1 MECCPSGLLGWCG
14 HEPQAR
20 LVPRFQE
27 SSPAHPDPAD
37 PAALNEFQARALA
50 DMRRQVQPSAS
61 STEDKELLRFLVA
74 RKWQVDAAVDQF
86 QAMLK
91 WRKDHHVDR
100 VRGNALG
107 PFGPQAASE
116 AAQDGRLGRQG
127 VEMFPQLRLVEPT
140 LKEGA
145 LLFHGQTLA
154 FGFDKKGQPVQIQ
167 NGGLAGWR
175 FAGMLKLIGGSEKVL
190 ASLVRMHE
198 LQAARMEEASRRH
211 GRPITKQV
219 VITNADGMPLRP
231 HPLAVTAFK
240 DFLVV
245 SSRYYP
251 ESLAV
256 LFVVNAPPVF
266 VALYRLIKTWL
277 DPVTASKIQV
287 LGRNFQAV
295 LLEHIDA
302 DQLPRDY
309 GGTVDFDILGNTWSE
324 EDCDQCIA
332 RCRQALQQS
341 VRERRPAEASK
352 CPAGCDKPWPRIQQL
367 FVVSMVLLIALYG
380 LP

>member
-1 MECCPSGLLGWCG
+1 
-14 HEPQAR
+14 
-20 LVPRFQE
+20 
-27 SSPAHPDPAD
+27 
-37 PAALNEFQARALA
+37 
-50 DMRRQVQPSAS
+50 MRQKVGPSAS
-61 STEDKELLRFLVA
+61 MEDKELLRFLIA
-74 RKWQVDAAVDQF
+74 RKWQVDAAVEQC
-86 QAMLK
+86 QAMLR
-91 WRKDHHVDR
+91 WRKEHKVDQ

-107 PFGPQAASE
+107 PFGPKAALE
-116 AAQDGRLGRQG
+116 AAQDARLSRQG
-127 VEMFPQLRLVEPT
+127 VEMFPQLRLVEP
-140 LKEGA
+140 KSIEGS
-145 LLFHGQTLA
+145 LLYYGQTLA
-154 FGFDKKGQPVQIQ
+154 FGFDKKGQPIQIQ

-175 FAGMLKLIGGSEKVL
+175 FRGMLSVIGGSEHVL

-198 LQAARMEEASRRH
+198 LQAARMEEASKRH

-231 HPLAVTAFK
+231 DPLAVAAFK

-287 LGRNFQAV
+287 LGRNFHSV

-309 GGTVDFDILGNTWSE
+309 GGTVDFDLLGSTWSE
-324 EDCDQCIA
+324 EDCDRCIA
-332 RCRQALQQS
+332 SCRQALQQN
-341 VRERRPAEASK
+341 VRERRSDEARE
-352 CPAGCDKPWPRIQQL
+352 ATDKPWRFQQL
-367 FVVSMVLLIALYG
+367 FVVSIVLLLAFYG